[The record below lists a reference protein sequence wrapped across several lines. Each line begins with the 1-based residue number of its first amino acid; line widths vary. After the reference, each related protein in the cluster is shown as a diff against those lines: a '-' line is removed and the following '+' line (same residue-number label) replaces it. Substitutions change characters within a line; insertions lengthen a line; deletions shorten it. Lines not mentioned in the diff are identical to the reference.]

1 MSNEMKLLLAMCKAM
16 GLKVEAEYDREER
29 KIRKEEAMRINSHI
43 DYPELRGLSLKS
55 REGGMGQ
62 AMLDVDD
69 EGMYTAF
76 LDTPVV
82 SYKVTKIVD

>member
-1 MSNEMKLLLAMCKAM
+1 
-16 GLKVEAEYDREER
+16 
-29 KIRKEEAMRINSHI
+29 
-43 DYPELRGLSLKS
+43 
-55 REGGMGQ
+55 MGQ